1 MISNELI
8 QSVQRHEGFRSK
20 AYQDSVGVWTIGW
33 GINLQELDDFPQEY
47 AMFFLRR
54 ELVNCAF
61 ALSQRGVWNELT
73 QTRKD
78 VLTEMAF
85 NLGIPRLNGFKKMW
99 KAIENGDYETA
110 ADEQLDSKWARQ
122 VGVRA
127 MRLSK
132 RMREGV
138 LDVS

>member
-1 MISNELI
+1 VDDRLGN
-8 QSVQRHEGFRSK
+8 QSPTVRRLPPRVRHVLS
-20 AYQDSVGVWTIGW
+20 
-33 GINLQELDDFPQEY
+33 
-47 AMFFLRR
+47 R
-54 ELVNCAF
+54 ERTV
-61 ALSQRGVWNELT
+61 ELT